1 MNNISYYFV
10 KAQNNNHTKRTNK
23 QSNGTMT
30 LPSKPKQANLPK
42 ICGGLA
48 CVLFDIM
55 DYRQATPGP
64 APPNR
69 GPPTWC
75 TCLNCRLMP
84 TDIEN
89 KCCRQDPAGCIS
101 RSAHME
107 LYILDEGI
115 LRLARQTWNDIL
127 ELDDSQDPGTDNRE
141 SRHSAY
147 RQFTIWQ
154 HGRLGAGNRIV
165 IPSCCVRKGFI
176 VNIFFVKINKY
187 AVPMCDF
194 KSVQGADGIS

>member
-1 MNNISYYFV
+1 QWKGQST
-10 KAQNNNHTKRTNK
+10 KETKRETRGDEVL
-23 QSNGTMT
+23 QMVVIR
-30 LPSKPKQANLPK
+30 LP
-42 ICGGLA
+42 G
-48 CVLFDIM
+48 VLFDIM

-89 KCCRQDPAGCIS
+89 KCCRQDPAGCVS

-127 ELDDSQDPGTDNRE
+127 ALDDSQDPGTDNRE
-141 SRHSAY
+141 YRYSAY

-165 IPSCCVRKGFI
+165 IPSCCVLRI
-176 VNIFFVKINKY
+176 REKY
-187 AVPMCDF
+187 PDPF
-194 KSVQGADGIS
+194 GIYVGYKEAPFRQ